1 VIGVQD
7 HGKWIKMTSTDPKLN
22 IISGDAEQIARNLNR
37 LEDQEEN
44 ISAIRNEF
52 IGKPEVCHTLASH
65 IVRLRRKPK
74 DTEQQKLFTNLLDK
88 YLDVFLKHYDIRWL
102 LSICDTLV
110 DIGDPITGAVAMNIV
125 QCINRCNLDSTIL
138 VNVVD
143 GRLDGNKLAN
153 EIKVQTWGGMITADI
168 PTGDMIYN
176 MMNRLDSVVSKH
188 ELLWKI
194 WCEIKNRS
202 RDDQNIVMNHL
213 CNASRYRYQRSFFQ

>member
-1 VIGVQD
+1 
-7 HGKWIKMTSTDPKLN
+7 MTSNDPNLN
-22 IISGDAEQIARNLNR
+22 IIPGNTDNIVRNLNR

-44 ISAIRNEF
+44 ISAIRGEF

-74 DTEQQKLFTNLLDK
+74 DTEEQNKFNDLLLK
-88 YLDVFLKHYDIRWL
+88 YLHIFLQEMDIRWL

-110 DIGDPITGAVAMNIV
+110 DIGDPLTSATAMNVV

-143 GRLDGNKLAN
+143 GRLDGDKLAH
-153 EIKVQTWGGMITADI
+153 EIKVPTWGGMITADV

-176 MMNRLDSVVSKH
+176 MMNRLDAVVSKH
-188 ELLWKI
+188 PLLWQI
-194 WCEIKNRS
+194 WVEIKNRS
-202 RDDQNIVMNHL
+202 REDENIVMNHL
-213 CNASRYRYQRSFFQ
+213 CSASRFRYQRSFFP

>member
-1 VIGVQD
+1 
-7 HGKWIKMTSTDPKLN
+7 MTSKDPNLN
-22 IISGDAEQIARNLNR
+22 IIPGNTEQIARNLNR

-44 ISAIRNEF
+44 ICAIRGEF

-74 DTEQQKLFTNLLDK
+74 DTAQQKLFTDLLDK
-88 YLDVFLKHYDIRWL
+88 YLDVFLEHLDIRWL

-110 DIGDPITGAVAMNIV
+110 DIGDPITGATAMNIV

-143 GRLDGNKLAN
+143 GRLDANKLAH
-153 EIKVQTWGGMITADI
+153 ELKVETWGGMITADI
-168 PTGDMIYN
+168 PSGDMIYN
-176 MMNRLDSVVSKH
+176 MMNRLDGVVSKH
-188 ELLWKI
+188 PLLWKI

-213 CNASRYRYQRSFFQ
+213 CNASRFRYQRSFFP